1 MIARRNVLRS
11 AGPLAVAAFGG
22 LGLVACREEPMH
34 QSQNVSFVG
43 RGSMRERAD
52 QIRRAATELGWA
64 TRELRVGGFRGN
76 AAEGQNR
83 VFTEGLI
90 EATNVSRGHNIVVNI
105 SYDSRRFT
113 IRYMSSVGLNYDG
126 VRIHTFYNGQVE
138 SLERGIMR
146 ASV

>member
-1 MIARRNVLRS
+1 MIARRNILRS

-83 VFTEGLI
+83 VFIEGLI
-90 EATNVSRGHNIVVNI
+90 EATNVARGHNIVVNI

-138 SLERGIMR
+138 ALERAIMR